1 MKKAVCVFY
10 SFDEFESLLQRTV
23 FTNQEYFSIEVK
35 DNYFWNIVMEDSDLD
50 EECNPW
56 SVSDYNALPII
67 SKLIGM
73 RVINTHVSYDGI
85 WFEGEAMIPKSTT
98 RRKK

>member
-10 SFDEFESLLQRTV
+10 SFDEFKSLLQRTV
-23 FTNQEYFSIEVK
+23 FTNQEWFAIEIK
-35 DNYFWNIVMEDSDLD
+35 DYYFWKIVLEDSNLD
-50 EECNPW
+50 EKCEPW
-56 SVSDYNALPII
+56 SVTDYDTLSTI

-73 RVINTHVSYDGI
+73 QVVNTHVSYDGI
-85 WFEGEAMIPKSTT
+85 WFEGQPMVPSQTT

>member
-10 SFDEFESLLQRTV
+10 SFDEFNSLLERTV
-23 FTNQEYFSIEVK
+23 FPNQECFSIEVK
-35 DNYFWNIVMEDSDLD
+35 DHYFWQIVLEDSDLD
-50 EECNPW
+50 EQFDSW
-56 SVSDYNALPII
+56 SVSDFNALPTI

-73 RVINTHVSYDGI
+73 RVVNTHVSYDGI
-85 WFEGEAMIPKSTT
+85 WFEGEPMIPKSTT